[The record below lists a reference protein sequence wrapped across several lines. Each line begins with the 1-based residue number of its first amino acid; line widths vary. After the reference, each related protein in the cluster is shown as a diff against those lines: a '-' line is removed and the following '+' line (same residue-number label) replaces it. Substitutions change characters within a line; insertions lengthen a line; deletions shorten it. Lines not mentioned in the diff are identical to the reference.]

1 MGSIQSIA
9 SLCVMVLLRHTSNKL
24 QNLDYDK
31 IPFQKVQFLS
41 ITFNGDVLF
50 KLPLFFPT
58 LHMPLQMQGMDRTYN
73 GHVWNKVITTNIK
86 KKIGLNFRK
95 ARCLGH
101 LCCVQDECEH
111 FVLCASRNE
120 IFWCG
125 ECKHILVV
133 GQLVVSPST
142 SSLGCKFC
150 HVPPLCVVDYSG

>member
-58 LHMPLQMQGMDRTYN
+58 LHMPLQMQGMDRKYN
-73 GHVWNKVITTNIK
+73 GHVWNKVITTNILK
-86 KKIGLNFRK
+86 KLGLI
-95 ARCLGH
+95 LGR
-101 LCCVQDECEH
+101 LVAWATCVVCKMSVSTLYY
-111 FVLCASRNE
+111 VL
-120 IFWCG
+120 
-125 ECKHILVV
+125 LVMKYF
-133 GQLVVSPST
+133 GVVSANI
-142 SSLGCKFC
+142 F
-150 HVPPLCVVDYSG
+150 